1 MVKYGGNYLTGSKQT
16 SHKISLLVA
25 LPHEGIGK
33 VYSPTDSYY
42 SKHLPST
49 ITVTPKLVKQLIPPR
64 PASSRKGDNGI
75 VLVAGGSRFYHGAP
89 VLASMAALRSG
100 ADLVYTAVPRSIIT
114 AVRSFSP
121 ALIALPLP
129 DDKLTVGSA
138 NRLVA
143 MMPKRADAA
152 AIGMGMSLVPEA
164 IVALVRK
171 LREAGTKVLLDAS
184 ALIPQV
190 LDGVSNTGSVVTP
203 HAGEYRRLFG
213 REAGGTKEE
222 MTSNV
227 RKLAKE
233 YGITIALKGW
243 LNVISDGDRTA
254 VIKRSTPAM
263 TVGGTGDVLSGLA
276 AGLLARK
283 MKPFDA
289 ALAAVYL
296 NGLAGNL
303 AFKRTGLHI
312 IATDL
317 IDSLPA
323 VMKPFDKVT

>member
-1 MVKYGGNYLTGSKQT
+1 MNRYC
-16 SHKISLLVA
+16 
-25 LPHEGIGK
+25 
-33 VYSPTDSYY
+33 

-49 ITVTPKLVKQLIPPR
+49 ITVTHKLVRQLMPPR
-64 PASSRKGDNGI
+64 SFSSRKGDNGI
-75 VLVAGGSRFYHGAP
+75 VLIAGGSRFYHGAP

-138 NRLVA
+138 NRLAA
-143 MMPKRADAA
+143 MMPKRAAAA
-152 AIGMGMSLVPEA
+152 AIGMGMSLEPEA
-164 IVALVRK
+164 IVALVTK
-171 LREAGTKVLLDAS
+171 LKEAGTKILLDAS

-190 LDGVSNTGSVVTP
+190 LGEISNTCSVVTP

-213 REAGGTKEE
+213 RDPGTTKNE

-233 YGITIALKGW
+233 YGITVVLKGW
-243 LNVISDGDRTA
+243 LNVISDGDQIA
-254 VIKRSTPAM
+254 VVKRSTPAM

-276 AGLLARK
+276 AGLLAKK

-289 ALAAVYL
+289 ALVAVYL

-303 AFKRTGLHI
+303 AFKRAGLHI

-317 IDSLPA
+317 VDSLPA
-323 VMKPFDKVT
+323 AMKPFDKVRKT

>member
-1 MVKYGGNYLTGSKQT
+1 MKGLAKF
-16 SHKISLLVA
+16 I
-25 LPHEGIGK
+25 LPIHR
-33 VYSPTDSYY
+33 YY
-42 SKHLPST
+42 SKHMPST
-49 ITVTPKLVKQLIPPR
+49 ITVTPKMIRQLMPPR
-64 PASSRKGDNGI
+64 SSLSRKGDNGI
-75 VLVAGGSRFYHGAP
+75 VLIAGGSRFYHGAP

-121 ALIALPLP
+121 AIIALPLP

-152 AIGMGMSLVPEA
+152 AIGMGMSIEPGA
-164 IVALVRK
+164 IVTLVK
-171 LREAGTKVLLDAS
+171 KMKEAGTKILLDAS

-190 LDGVSNTGSVVTP
+190 LGEISNTGSIVTP

-213 REAGGTKEE
+213 VDPGATKEE
-222 MTSNV
+222 MASGL
-227 RKLAKE
+227 RKAAKE
-233 YGITIALKGW
+233 HGITIVLKGW
-243 LNVISDGDRTA
+243 LNVISDGDQTTT
-254 VIKRSTPAM
+254 IKRSTPAM

-276 AGLLARK
+276 TGLLAR

-296 NGLAGNL
+296 NGIAGSL
-303 AFKRTGLHI
+303 AFKRAGLHM

-317 IDSLPA
+317 LDSLPSS
-323 VMKPFDKVT
+323 MKPFDKVE